1 MLSDETIRKINE
13 NVAYRTMLILE
24 ASDRHW
30 KQMFERYPWL
40 VECQARLDARKAAE
54 LAQADLQLSLFEPA
68 DLAAHRADTEAH
80 RGVYGVRES

>member
-1 MLSDETIRKINE
+1 MLSDATIRKINE
-13 NVAYRTMLILE
+13 NVAYRTMLFRE
-24 ASDRHW
+24 AADRRW
-30 KQMFERYPWL
+30 EQMLKQNPWL

-80 RGVYGVRES
+80 RGVRES